1 MLDAPLPFAALHDL
15 LGDLLPGAPGEAGLV
30 VQGTGTVNAGA
41 SGPTSGATFAGRLH
55 GLLVA
60 PDDDTLTRLDRAVTE
75 RLASRPTGRPTE
87 GDAR

>member
-1 MLDAPLPFAALHDL
+1 MVSEMCIRAR
-15 LGDLLPGAPGEAGLV
+15 V
-30 VQGTGTVNAGA
+30 
-41 SGPTSGATFAGRLH
+41 AGRLH